1 MLDLDLM
8 KVSILKILM
17 SVIAAD
23 VELVSGSNMAW
34 TRNDTKHWINQLEN
48 RIEDIEFYLRRTV
61 EWCEENDVYSNNTVF
76 VCSVMALTWVCH
88 LRGEEISR
96 REIFEILGVDN
107 WNALEDSVLKFNPKY
122 EEMQLEELLEL
133 VVSSF

>member
-1 MLDLDLM
+1 
-8 KVSILKILM
+8 M

-23 VELVSGSNMAW
+23 VGKASESDMPW
-34 TRNDTKHWINQLEN
+34 TRDDTKYWVAQLEN
-48 RIEDIEFYLRRTV
+48 RIEDIEFYLKRTI
-61 EWCEENDVYSNNTVF
+61 EWCEENEVYSDNLVF

-96 REIFEILGVDN
+96 RELFEILGIDN
-107 WNALEDSVLKFNPKY
+107 WNAIEDAILEFNPKY
-122 EEMQLEELLEL
+122 EDMQLEELLEL

>member
-1 MLDLDLM
+1 
-8 KVSILKILM
+8 
-17 SVIAAD
+17 
-23 VELVSGSNMAW
+23 MAW

>member
-1 MLDLDLM
+1 
-8 KVSILKILM
+8 M

-23 VELVSGSNMAW
+23 VVLVSGSNMGW
-34 TRNDTKHWINQLEN
+34 TRDNTKHWVAQLEN

-61 EWCEENDVYSNNTVF
+61 EWCEENEVYSDNTVF

-96 REIFEILGVDN
+96 RELFEILGIEN
-107 WNALEDSVLKFNPKY
+107 WNAIEDAVLELNPKY